1 MRDYYRRM
9 PEVTRFEIVSD
20 ERFGQGG
27 FLQLR
32 RCWLRNVHADGSK
45 SEKYICDFVE
55 RPRGLDAIAVVI
67 WKREADGVRVLIRAG
82 LRPPLQIGR
91 PGIHFIPLDEPPC
104 PLLNQ
109 EIVAG
114 LVEPG
119 DKGEEGLR
127 GRAAIEVAEET
138 GYRISPDDVV
148 LLGVGSMPVPG
159 LLPEREYFAAVEV
172 SGEPGA
178 MAGDGSPM
186 EDGARMRWLELDE
199 AIAACV
205 RGEIPDFKTELGLR
219 RFRDWWQT
227 RR

>member
-1 MRDYYRRM
+1 M

-20 ERFGQGG
+20 ERFGEGG

-32 RCWLRNVHADGSK
+32 RCWLRNVYADGSR

-67 WKREADGVRVLIRAG
+67 WRREGKKPRVLIRAG
-82 LRPPLQIGR
+82 MRPPLQIGR
-91 PGIHFIPLDEPPC
+91 PGIHFIPLEEPPC
-104 PLLNQ
+104 PLLNP

-119 DKGEEGLR
+119 DHGEAGLR
-127 GRAAIEVAEET
+127 SRAAIECAEET
-138 GYRISPDDVV
+138 GYQVSPDDVV

-172 SGEPGA
+172 KGEPGE

-186 EDGARMRWLELDE
+186 EDGASMRFWDLDE

-205 RGEIPDFKTELGLR
+205 RGEISDFKTELGLR
-219 RFRDWWQT
+219 RFRDWFNE
-227 RR
+227 RK

>member
-1 MRDYYRRM
+1 M

-32 RCWLRNVHADGSK
+32 RCWLRNVHADGSR

-55 RPRGLDAIAVVI
+55 RPRGLDAVAVVI
-67 WKREADGVRVLIRAG
+67 WAQGPKVLIRAG

-91 PGIHFIPLDEPPC
+91 PGIHFIPLDEAPC

-119 DKGEEGLR
+119 DEGEAGLR
-127 GRAAIEVAEET
+127 RRAAIEVAEET
-138 GYRISPDDVV
+138 GYQVSPDDVV
-148 LLGVGSMPVPG
+148 MLGTGTMPVPG

-172 SGEPGA
+172 DPDATGA
-178 MAGDGSPM
+178 MDGDGSPM
-186 EDGARMRWLELDE
+186 EEGARMKWWDLEA

-205 RGEIPDFKTELGLR
+205 HGEIADFKTELGLR